1 MPSAKIAH
9 LTDRALIRIAGED
22 AHHFLQNLVTADIE
36 ETDAN
41 GASSTALLTPQGKIL
56 FDFLIYR
63 TSDGYLADAPS
74 TAAADLLKRLTFYR
88 LRAKVDL
95 ELLGADSGVFAV
107 WDGPVEI
114 KSALVAATDPRTPLL
129 GQRIVAPVSAL
140 AGQTTASEADLEAYE
155 RHRIATGVPEGLK
168 DYSYSDIFPHDAD
181 LDQLGGV
188 SFTKGCYV
196 GQEVVSRVQHRGTA
210 RKRFVLVEGGRALPE
225 KGTPV
230 TADGKSVGEIG
241 SSITSETGESVG
253 LALLR
258 LDKVAQAK
266 DNGSPLHCGDVEIA
280 VRIPD
285 WAGFSFPEKHV
296 SD

>member
-9 LTDRALIRIAGED
+9 LTDRALIRIAGDD
-22 AHHFLQNLVTADIE
+22 AHHFLQNLVTADVE

-41 GASSTALLTPQGKIL
+41 GVSSAALLTPQGKIL
-56 FDFLIYR
+56 FDFLLYA
-63 TSDGYLADAPS
+63 TGDGYVADVPAP
-74 TAAADLLKRLTFYR
+74 AAADLLKRLTFYR

-95 ELLGADSGVFAV
+95 ELLGTETGVFAV
-107 WDGPVEI
+107 WDGPLEI
-114 KSALVAATDPRTPLL
+114 DGALVAVTDPRTPLL
-129 GQRIVAPVSAL
+129 GRRIIAPVAAM
-140 AGQTTASEADLEAYE
+140 AGQAGATEADLDDYE

-210 RKRFVLVEGGRALPE
+210 RKRFVLVDGGRALPE

-230 TADGKSVGEIG
+230 TAHGKTIGELG
-241 SSITSETGESVG
+241 SSIASETGESVG

-266 DNGSPLHCGDVEIA
+266 DNGSPLNCGDVEIE

-285 WAGFSFPEKHV
+285 WATFSLPEQN
-296 SD
+296 DPT

>member
-9 LTDRALIRIAGED
+9 LTDRALIRISGDD
-22 AHHFLQNLVTADIE
+22 AHNFLQNLVTADIE
-36 ETDAN
+36 DTDAS
-41 GASSTALLTPQGKIL
+41 GASSAALLTPQGKIL

-63 TSDGYLADAPS
+63 TDDGYLADVPVS
-74 TAAADLLKRLTFYR
+74 VAADLNKRLTFYK

-95 ELLGADSGVFAV
+95 ELLEADTAVFAV
-107 WDGPVEI
+107 WDGSLEI
-114 KSALVAATDPRTPLL
+114 AGALAAVNDPRTSSL
-129 GQRIVAPVSAL
+129 GQRIVAPVSASTGL
-140 AGQTTASEADLEAYE
+140 TDAVEADLDAYD

-168 DYSYSDIFPHDAD
+168 DFSYSDIFPHDAD

-196 GQEVVSRVQHRGTA
+196 GQEVVSRVHHRGTA
-210 RKRFVLVEGGRALPE
+210 RKRFVLVTGAAALPE
-225 KGTPV
+225 MGTQV
-230 TADGKSVGEIG
+230 TAGGKSVGEIG
-241 SSITSETGESVG
+241 SSMALENGEGVG

-266 DNGSPLHCGDVEIA
+266 ENGSPLTCGDVDIE

-285 WAGFSFPEKHV
+285 WASFSLPETQT